1 MKVIKYKVLLDE
13 ENKNILVKESA
24 QLYASEKGEMNT
36 PAQIVHLCNDV
47 LQANR
52 LAEEHLWLLAFNTKN
67 KLLGL
72 FEVSHGTVNGSL
84 ITPREIFVRLF
95 LCGAVRFVLVHNHPS
110 GDTTPSA
117 EDIHVTQRIHMA
129 GEMMG
134 IQFLDHNIR
143 YSPGFPL
150 PGTHKAAPANRLW
163 HLQRIPFYIRSL
175 SHYHTRFPHPAY
187 FLIS

>member
-1 MKVIKYKVLLDE
+1 MKVIKYRVLLDE

-24 QLYASEKGEMNT
+24 QLYASEKGQMNT

-72 FEVSHGTVNGSL
+72 FEISHGTVNGSL

-95 LCGAVRFVLVHNHPS
+95 FVRSCQICVGTQPS
-110 GDTTPSA
+110 EWGYNSIGRGHACDPAHSYGRRDD
-117 EDIHVTQRIHMA
+117 EDSVFGSHHYRR
-129 GEMMG
+129 GY
-134 IQFLDHNIR
+134 L
-143 YSPGFPL
+143 
-150 PGTHKAAPANRLW
+150 
-163 HLQRIPFYIRSL
+163 LQYTRSVW
-175 SHYHTRFPHPAY
+175 
-187 FLIS
+187 

>member
-1 MKVIKYKVLLDE
+1 MKVIKYRVLLDE

-24 QLYASEKGEMNT
+24 QLYASEKGQMNT

-72 FEVSHGTVNGSL
+72 FEISHGTVNGSL

-95 LCGAVRFVLVHNHPS
+95 LCGAVRFV
-110 GDTTPSA
+110 
-117 EDIHVTQRIHMA
+117 
-129 GEMMG
+129 
-134 IQFLDHNIR
+134 
-143 YSPGFPL
+143 
-150 PGTHKAAPANRLW
+150 
-163 HLQRIPFYIRSL
+163 
-175 SHYHTRFPHPAY
+175 
-187 FLIS
+187 

>member
-1 MKVIKYKVLLDE
+1 MKVIKYKDLLE
-13 ENKNILVKESA
+13 EEHKNILVKESA
-24 QLYASEKGEMNT
+24 QLYASEKGQMNT

-47 LQANR
+47 LPANR

-117 EDIHVTQRIHMA
+117 EDMHVTQRIHMA

-134 IQFLDHNIR
+134 IQFLDHIIIGGDTYCSMLDQ
-143 YSPGFPL
+143 YSKLFEQ
-150 PGTHKAAPANRLW
+150 K
-163 HLQRIPFYIRSL
+163 Q
-175 SHYHTRFPHPAY
+175 
-187 FLIS
+187 

>member
-24 QLYASEKGEMNT
+24 QLYASEKGQMNT

-110 GDTTPSA
+110 GGYNSIGRGHTCD
-117 EDIHVTQRIHMA
+117 
-129 GEMMG
+129 
-134 IQFLDHNIR
+134 
-143 YSPGFPL
+143 
-150 PGTHKAAPANRLW
+150 PA
-163 HLQRIPFYIRSL
+163 HLYGRRDDGDSVFGSYHYRRGYLLQYARSVQQ
-175 SHYHTRFPHPAY
+175 TV
-187 FLIS
+187 

>member
-1 MKVIKYKVLLDE
+1 MKVIKYRVLLDE

-24 QLYASEKGEMNT
+24 QLYASEKGQMNT

-72 FEVSHGTVNGSL
+72 FEISHGTVNGSL

-95 LCGAVRFVLVHNHPS
+95 CAELSDLCWY
-110 GDTTPSA
+110 TT
-117 EDIHVTQRIHMA
+117 IRV
-129 GEMMG
+129 G
-134 IQFLDHNIR
+134 IQLHR
-143 YSPGFPL
+143 
-150 PGTHKAAPANRLW
+150 
-163 HLQRIPFYIRSL
+163 QR
-175 SHYHTRFPHPAY
+175 TCM
-187 FLIS
+187 